1 MLNCKSE
8 EKPSKKAT
16 NEAAIRDY
24 GTDILPMSSSMVEE
38 AFNDLNTVKRKINK
52 IQPQ

>member
-8 EKPSKKAT
+8 EKPTQKVT
-16 NEAAIRDY
+16 YEAAVRDY
-24 GTDILPMSSSMVEE
+24 GADILPMSSSMVEE